1 MNGSIRYYLSM
12 VLELADVNRRVDTN
26 RFGPFLF
33 QMGFDTAEIHL
44 IFQRVLDAQ
53 ERFKKLPLSNVAIK
67 LEKEVIAGSIYG
79 TNTIEGGTLTEEET
93 ERILSLPPEAISKEE
108 EVRAVNIKRAYD
120 LALTAA
126 QNKGWRL
133 SVDFI
138 REIHSAITNGLS
150 HPHNQPGLF
159 RNNQKDTVTHVGD
172 ISHGGRYKP
181 PQLKADIELLTNA
194 LVDWHNEMED
204 KKVPALFRAPLVHLY
219 YELIHPFWDGNG
231 RVGRVLEA
239 TILKREDFQYAPF
252 AMAGY
257 YLRHIDGYF
266 TLFNTCRK
274 NSGTHKP
281 FPNTPFIK
289 FHLEGLFE
297 VINALDDRVNGLVR
311 LFLFEVK
318 IKQSFDEKK
327 INARQYTIVTQISAS
342 GTPPL
347 MSEVEH
353 APWYKS
359 LYLKLTDKSRRRD
372 LKKLLDMKLLV
383 LDAKKGRLWPGFVNE
398 RYLDVFER
406 NVRQKQK

>member
-1 MNGSIRYYLSM
+1 MP
-12 VLELADVNRRVDTN
+12 LEVADVRKRVDTS
-26 RFGPFLF
+26 RFGPFVF

-53 ERFKKLPLSNVAIK
+53 GRFKKLPLSESAIK

-79 TNTIEGGTLTEEET
+79 TNTIEGGTLTQEET
-93 ERILSLPPEAISKEE
+93 ERIINLPPEAISKEE
-108 EVRAVNIKRAYD
+108 ELRAVNIKRAYD

-126 QNKGWRL
+126 HDKQWRL

-138 REIHSAITNGLS
+138 RDIHSAITNGLS
-150 HPHNQPGLF
+150 HPHNLPGHF

-172 ISHGGRYKP
+172 LTHGGRYRP

-204 KKVPALFRAPLVHLY
+204 KKVPAFFRAPLVHLY

-257 YLRHIDGYF
+257 YLAHIDEYF

-274 NSGTHKP
+274 NYEKHRP

-289 FHLEGLFE
+289 FHLEGLLE
-297 VINALDDRVNGLVR
+297 VINRLSDRVNNLIH
-311 LFLFEVK
+311 LILFEVK
-318 IKQSFDEKK
+318 IKQLFDEKN
-327 INARQYTIVTQISAS
+327 INSRQYTIVTQIFAS

-347 MSEVEH
+347 LLEVEH
-353 APWYKS
+353 APWYRS
-359 LYLKLTDKSRRRD
+359 LYLKLSDKSKRRD
-372 LKKLLDMKLLV
+372 LKKLLDLKLLT
-383 LDAKKGRLWPGFVNE
+383 LDPKEGRLWPGFINE
-398 RYLDVFER
+398 PYPNVFKR
-406 NVRQKQK
+406 KPANKQQ